1 MSWLTPPLVF
11 TLAAVFLVLA
21 RRVSVPVA
29 LTLLL
34 AGMLLAGTWAA
45 NLIAYP
51 LAVLWSH
58 LHL

>member
-1 MSWLTPPLVF
+1 MSWFTPPLVF
-11 TLAAVFLVLA
+11 AMAALFLVLA

-29 LTLLL
+29 LTLVL

-45 NLIAYP
+45 DLVAYP